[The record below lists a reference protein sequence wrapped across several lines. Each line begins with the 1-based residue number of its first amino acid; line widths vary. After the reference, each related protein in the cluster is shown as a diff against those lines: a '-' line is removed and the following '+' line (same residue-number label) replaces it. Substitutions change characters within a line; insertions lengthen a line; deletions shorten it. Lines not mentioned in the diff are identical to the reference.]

1 VVEAAEVEAA
11 VVGVEAVAVVAVA
24 VMAVAVVAVAV
35 VAVAVVAVAVVAV
48 VQGCWQHRGAIHCQ
62 TGERL
67 HQTLPGSVGK
77 ELCRSCHQF
86 PPPPHPYTFHNTKS
100 MYCNVMYFI

>member
-11 VVGVEAVAVVAVA
+11 VVEVEAVAVVAV
-24 VMAVAVVAVAV
+24 VAE
-35 VAVAVVAVAVVAV
+35 AV
-48 VQGCWQHRGAIHCQ
+48 VQGCLQHRGAIHCQ

-77 ELCRSCHQF
+77 ELCRRCHPF

-100 MYCNVMYFI
+100 M

>member
-1 VVEAAEVEAA
+1 MVEAVEVEAA
-11 VVGVEAVAVVAVA
+11 VVEVEAVVVVAV
-24 VMAVAVVAVAV
+24 V
-35 VAVAVVAVAVVAV
+35 VVAV

-77 ELCRSCHQF
+77 ELCRRCHPF
-86 PPPPHPYTFHNTKS
+86 PPPPHPCTFHNTKS
-100 MYCNVMYFI
+100 M

>member
-1 VVEAAEVEAA
+1 MVEAVEVEAA
-11 VVGVEAVAVVAVA
+11 VVEVEAVV
-24 VMAVAVVAVAV
+24 V

-77 ELCRSCHQF
+77 ELCRRCHPF
-86 PPPPHPYTFHNTKS
+86 PPPPHPCTFHNTKS
-100 MYCNVMYFI
+100 M

>member
-1 VVEAAEVEAA
+1 MVEAVEVEAA
-11 VVGVEAVAVVAVA
+11 VVEVEAVVVVAV
-24 VMAVAVVAVAV
+24 V
-35 VAVAVVAVAVVAV
+35 VVAV

-77 ELCRSCHQF
+77 ELCRRCHPF

-100 MYCNVMYFI
+100 M

>member
-1 VVEAAEVEAA
+1 MVEAVEVEAA
-11 VVGVEAVAVVAVA
+11 VVEVEAVV
-24 VMAVAVVAVAV
+24 V

-77 ELCRSCHQF
+77 ELCRRCLPF

-100 MYCNVMYFI
+100 M

>member
-1 VVEAAEVEAA
+1 MVEAVEVEAA
-11 VVGVEAVAVVAVA
+11 VVEVEAVVVVVVVVVAV
-24 VMAVAVVAVAV
+24 V
-35 VAVAVVAVAVVAV
+35 VVAV

-77 ELCRSCHQF
+77 ELCRRCHPF
-86 PPPPHPYTFHNTKS
+86 PPPPHPCIFHNTKS
-100 MYCNVMYFI
+100 M

>member
-1 VVEAAEVEAA
+1 VVEAVEVEAA
-11 VVGVEAVAVVAVA
+11 VVEVEAVVVVAV
-24 VMAVAVVAVAV
+24 VV

-77 ELCRSCHQF
+77 ELCRRCHPF
-86 PPPPHPYTFHNTKS
+86 PPPPHPCTFHNTKS
-100 MYCNVMYFI
+100 M

>member
-1 VVEAAEVEAA
+1 MVEAVEVEAA
-11 VVGVEAVAVVAVA
+11 VVEVEAVV
-24 VMAVAVVAVAV
+24 
-35 VAVAVVAVAVVAV
+35 VVAVAVVAV

-77 ELCRSCHQF
+77 ELCRRCHPF
-86 PPPPHPYTFHNTKS
+86 PPPPHPCTFHNTKS
-100 MYCNVMYFI
+100 M